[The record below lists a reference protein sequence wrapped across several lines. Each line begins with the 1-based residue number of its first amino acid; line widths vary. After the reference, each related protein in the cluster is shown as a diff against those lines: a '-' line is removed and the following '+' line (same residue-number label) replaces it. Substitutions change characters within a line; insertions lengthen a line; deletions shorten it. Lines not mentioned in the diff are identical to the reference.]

1 MTSSIPDA
9 ISTDELLRIQVNAE
23 ADFVPAESTE
33 EKPLYDGLTA
43 TEVQALAME
52 TLRGMS
58 RKCKDP
64 MVEKC
69 VMLAIAMSW
78 IKWHTNLAQEIMPA
92 TADSDKSEE
101 ATEFATC
108 LLRDAGKSQA
118 IYTLVHDI
126 GMDHDFILG
135 FESNEDS
142 D

>member
-23 ADFVPAESTE
+23 ADFVPAEHSV

-43 TEVQALAME
+43 TEVQELAME

-69 VMLAIAMSW
+69 MMLAIAASW
-78 IKWHTNLAQEIMPA
+78 IRWHTEMAQEIMPA
-92 TADSDKSEE
+92 TAESDKGEQ

-108 LLRDAGKSQA
+108 LLRDAGKAQA

-126 GMDHDFILG
+126 SMDNDFITG
-135 FESNEDS
+135 DNQDS
-142 D
+142 E

>member
-23 ADFVPAESTE
+23 ADFVPAEPSV

-43 TEVQALAME
+43 TEVQELAME

-69 VMLAIAMSW
+69 MMLAMAASW
-78 IKWHTNLAQEIMPA
+78 IQWHTDLAQLAMQDA
-92 TADSDKSEE
+92 SDSDKGEQ

-108 LLRDAGKSQA
+108 LLRDAGKAQA

-126 GMDHDFILG
+126 SMDNDFITG
-135 FESNEDS
+135 DNQNSE
-142 D
+142 

>member
-23 ADFVPAESTE
+23 PDFVPAEPSV

-43 TEVQALAME
+43 TEVQELAME

-69 VMLAIAMSW
+69 MMLAMAASW
-78 IKWHTNLAQEIMPA
+78 IRWHTEMAQQVMPS
-92 TADSDKSEE
+92 TSDSEKGEE

-108 LLRDAGKSQA
+108 CLRDAGKAQA

-126 GMDHDFILG
+126 GMDNDFILG
-135 FESNEDS
+135 IDQDS
-142 D
+142 E

>member
-1 MTSSIPDA
+1 MTQSVPDSVSMA
-9 ISTDELLRIQVNAE
+9 DLESFAKNASTPVEQ
-23 ADFVPAESTE
+23 
-33 EKPLYDGLTA
+33 PLYDGLTA
-43 TEVQALAME
+43 TEVQELAME

-69 VMLAIAMSW
+69 MMLAMAMSW
-78 IKWHTNLAQEIMPA
+78 IRWHTDLAQLAMQDV
-92 TADSDKSEE
+92 ADCSKGEE

-108 LLRDAGKSQA
+108 LLRDAGKAQA

-126 GMDHDFILG
+126 SMDNDFITG
-135 FESNEDS
+135 DNQDS

>member
-23 ADFVPAESTE
+23 ADYVPAEPSV

-43 TEVQALAME
+43 TEVQELAME

-69 VMLAIAMSW
+69 MMLAMAVSW
-78 IKWHTNLAQEIMPA
+78 IRWHTDLAQLAMQDA
-92 TADSDKSEE
+92 ADCSKGEE

-108 LLRDAGKSQA
+108 LLRDAGKAQA

-126 GMDHDFILG
+126 SMDNDFITG
-135 FESNEDS
+135 DNQDS

>member
-23 ADFVPAESTE
+23 ADFVPAEPAE
-33 EKPLYDGLTA
+33 EKRLYDGLTA
-43 TEVQALAME
+43 TEVQELAME

-69 VMLAIAMSW
+69 MMLAMAMSW
-78 IKWHTNLAQEIMPA
+78 IQWHTELAQLAMKDA
-92 TADSDKSEE
+92 SDSSKGEQ

-108 LLRDAGKSQA
+108 LLRDAGKAQA

-126 GMDHDFILG
+126 GMDNDFILG
-135 FESNEDS
+135 SESNEDS
-142 D
+142 E